1 MQEHKELKQGSEAYL
16 ICNTTREQRERI
28 VLNALGCGET
38 GCEECSGCG
47 LYGAGSPLDMYEDYI
62 EGKKEISEVNES
74 IRLTMFR
81 G

>member
-1 MQEHKELKQGSEAYL
+1 MTQGDEFL
-16 ICNTTREQRERI
+16 ISNTTREQREKI

-62 EGKKEISEVNES
+62 EGRREIEEINNS
-74 IRLTMFR
+74 IRTTLFR

>member
-1 MQEHKELKQGSEAYL
+1 MKRENEQYL

-28 VLNALGCGET
+28 VLDALGCSET

-62 EGKKEISEVNES
+62 EGKREIHEINEA
-74 IRLTMFR
+74 IRLTLFR

>member
-1 MQEHKELKQGSEAYL
+1 MQQGSEAYL

-28 VLNALGCGET
+28 VLYALGCGET
-38 GCEECSGCG
+38 SCEECSGCG

-62 EGKKEISEVNES
+62 EGRKEISEVNES

>member
-1 MQEHKELKQGSEAYL
+1 MKQNNEAYL

-38 GCEECSGCG
+38 DCEECSGCG

-74 IRLTMFR
+74 IRLTLFR

>member
-1 MQEHKELKQGSEAYL
+1 MKQESEQYL
-16 ICNTTREQRERI
+16 VINTTREQRERI

-47 LYGAGSPLDMYEDYI
+47 LYGAGSPLEMYEDYI
-62 EGKKEISEVNES
+62 EGKREISEVNER
-74 IRLTMFR
+74 IRLTLFR